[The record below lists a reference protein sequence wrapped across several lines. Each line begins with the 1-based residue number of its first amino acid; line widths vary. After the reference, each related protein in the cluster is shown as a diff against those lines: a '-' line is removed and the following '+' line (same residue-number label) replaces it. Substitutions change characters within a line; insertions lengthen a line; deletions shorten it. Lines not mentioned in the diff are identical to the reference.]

1 MDGSRNDVGGPLW
14 YSGDSDDA
22 SSRAQRG
29 DITYPICP
37 NSFHVGQEE
46 PSGPTRLLGH
56 VKRYS
61 GHHSTTSPGSNLI
74 TP

>member
-14 YSGDSDDA
+14 YSGNSDDA

-29 DITYPICP
+29 DVTYPICP
-37 NSFHVGQEE
+37 NCFHVGQEEE

-61 GHHSTTSPGSNLI
+61 GHLSRHRPVPT
-74 TP
+74 